1 MELLLSDQ
9 QTLLQRSAV
18 ALCARVVG
26 RGDAWPAIAE
36 AGWIGLLADP
46 GHGGAGLGA
55 TELALV
61 LEQAGRSLLATPL
74 GGVAAA
80 ARALA
85 AGESEALRRTL
96 LPEILA
102 GRRTLAPALQEGGGA
117 IDPAQPSTRAVADA
131 AGGLEI
137 TGAKDGIPGL
147 DALDGV
153 LVNAASDAG
162 PMLLHV
168 PCDAPGVR
176 IATRPG
182 IDGEAQGSIA
192 FDRAS
197 LPASAVLARGDAA
210 GALVDQA
217 AAALLVGASAEL
229 LGVMG
234 KALDIAVEYSKV
246 RRQFD
251 APIGSFQA
259 LQHKAV
265 NDYVAVEV
273 TRSLLFQVAAAIDE
287 NRASAEMTAALKAKA
302 SGAALGVAKS
312 AIQMHGAIG
321 FTDEHEIGRYFKRAM
336 ALSARHGNEAANRG
350 RYAALT
356 G

>member
-1 MELLLSDQ
+1 MELLLSEEQ
-9 QTLLQRSAV
+9 VLLQQSAT
-18 ALCARVVG
+18 ALCERTSDG
-26 RGDAWPAIAE
+26 GDAWQAIAE

-46 GHGGAGLGA
+46 DHGGAGLGA
-55 TELALV
+55 SELALV

-80 ARALA
+80 ARAIA
-85 AGESEALRRTL
+85 AGESDALRQTL
-96 LPEILA
+96 LPEMLA
-102 GRRTLAPALQEGGGA
+102 GRRVVVPALQEGHGA
-117 IDPAQPSTRAVADA
+117 IDAAQPATRAAPDA
-131 AGGLEI
+131 AGGFEI
-137 TGAKDGIPGL
+137 SGTKDGIPGL

-153 LVNAASDAG
+153 LINAASDAG
-162 PMLLHV
+162 PMVLHI

-176 IATRPG
+176 ITCRAG
-182 IDGEAQGSIA
+182 IDGEPLGSIA
-192 FDRAS
+192 FDRTS
-197 LPASAVLARGDAA
+197 LPPSAVLARGNAA
-210 GALVDQA
+210 GALTDDA
-217 AAALLVGASAEL
+217 AAALLVGVSAEL

-234 KALDIAVEYSKV
+234 KALDIAVAYSKV

-273 TRSLLFQVAAAIDE
+273 TRSLLFQIAAAIDE
-287 NRASAEMTAALKAKA
+287 ARASEAMTAALKAKA
-302 SGAALGVAKS
+302 SGAALGVTKS

-336 ALSARHGNEAANRG
+336 ALSARHGNEAAHRG

-356 G
+356 A